1 MEILLFTHNY
11 VVREFVELAA
21 EEVGATLDVVDD
33 SLNFAKERYDYVFVD
48 DKISFLEEI
57 IQNLDDIASKSVILY
72 NTQDDIWDHFD
83 TQIKKPFLPSDIKN
97 ILTTNDKETT
107 ADQEAQVLDLQE
119 ISEIKKLLEEDGV
132 QIVSEE
138 DLVEEID
145 GESEDQN
152 TAEAEK
158 ENTLKPIEND
168 IGDQNKADIE
178 TNTELEEKLLGAILK
193 MKPKKIRKLLKGAE
207 VTLKIKF
214 PKDSNE

>member
-1 MEILLFTHNY
+1 MKALLFTRNH
-11 VVREFVELAA
+11 VVREFVELAVKDA
-21 EEVGATLDVVDD
+21 GVTLDVVDD
-33 SLNFAKERYDYVFVD
+33 NLDFAKESYDYVFVD

-83 TQIKKPFLPSDIKN
+83 MQIKKPFLPSDIKN

-152 TAEAEK
+152 S
-158 ENTLKPIEND
+158 
-168 IGDQNKADIE
+168 ADIE
-178 TNTELEEKLLGAILK
+178 TNSELEEKLLGAILR